1 MTTNDERATALTRA
15 LHAAVAG
22 DADTLR
28 SLLTDDVRAW
38 TPALS
43 TGSLAELLDEL
54 DQRGEAFADIELEVV
69 PLDVG
74 GDFACVEWTAEM
86 THAGAISL
94 TDEATIEPTQI
105 RVTVHGATVAEFL
118 GDRICSLRQYWN
130 ELDVLE
136 QVGVV
141 SPAQP

>member
-15 LHAAVAG
+15 LRAAVER
-22 DADTLR
+22 DAETLR
-28 SLLTDDVRAW
+28 ALVTDDVRAW

-43 TGSLAELLDEL
+43 TASLTELLDEL
-54 DQRGEAFADIELEVV
+54 DRRGEAFADVQLEVV

-74 GDFACVEWTAEM
+74 GDFACVEWTAAM
-86 THAGAISL
+86 THTGTLALSGD
-94 TDEATIEPTQI
+94 TTIEPTHE
-105 RVTVHGATVAEFL
+105 RVVVHGATVAEFL

-136 QVGVV
+136 QLGAI
-141 SPAQP
+141 SDDQP